1 MGKVHPGLQ
10 AFADELV
17 LRKFLAV
24 VKRQRLAP
32 RLVRAQQIDNLVAGG
47 NNCINVQ
54 LCALCHAHQGVAPC
68 TRLQLSRTQGHN
80 RTTMR
85 AAARLPPPQLQQ

>member
-32 RLVRAQQIDNLVAGG
+32 RLVRAQQIDNLVAHRLAVATEQRRCQGIAG
-47 NNCINVQ
+47 
-54 LCALCHAHQGVAPC
+54 LALYQG
-68 TRLQLSRTQGHN
+68 
-80 RTTMR
+80 
-85 AAARLPPPQLQQ
+85 